1 MRGLLLRS
9 VRLMRPVEGSA
20 LEAVDLLLQNG
31 RVEEMGCGISPPA
44 GTVVVEREG
53 CVVAPAFLDLHTH
66 LREPGQPWKE
76 RIATATA
83 AAAAGGFGAVC
94 AMANLRPPVD
104 SVARLRECLAK
115 NRSWERVP
123 VLQFAAVS
131 EQLAG
136 QRLAPLRELADAGA
150 AGFSDDG
157 RNALGQ
163 ELLRQALE
171 RAGAAGLTVAI
182 HPEDEEVLA
191 AANPWGGEDPTAWL
205 LRPREAEV
213 SAVRSALDALRSS
226 GQGRL
231 HLQHLSTSESV
242 ELLREAKRDGL
253 AVTAEVTAHHLVLE
267 GPLKDPEA
275 RDRELTCNPPL
286 RGDADRSALWEGL
299 ADGTIDAL
307 ASDHA
312 PHESPSDPL
321 QRRSPG
327 FSGVQAQLSAVLS
340 DPRGGPLLERVVA
353 ALTARPLAVLG
364 PLSGSLPEPS
374 VREGQPAHLT
384 VFDPEGVWRPEPGS
398 WLSLGT
404 NSPFWE
410 RPLRGLV
417 LATFSRGRVAFL
429 RRELGWETELA

>member
-9 VRLMRPVEGSA
+9 VRLMRPLEGSP
-20 LEAVDLLLQNG
+20 LEAVDILIRDG
-31 RVEEMGCGISPPA
+31 RVEEMGNGMAARA

-53 CVVAPAFLDLHTH
+53 WVVAPAFLDLHTH

-83 AAAAGGFGAVC
+83 GAAAGGFGAVC

-115 NRSWERVP
+115 NRSWGRVP

-136 QRLAPLRELADAGA
+136 QRLAPLRELAGAGA

-157 RNALGQ
+157 RNALSP
-163 ELLRQALE
+163 EFLRQALE
-171 RAGAAGLTVAI
+171 QAGATGRLVAI

-191 AANPWGGEDPTAWL
+191 GANPWGGEDPTAWL

-213 SAVRSALDALRSS
+213 SAVRSALDALRRA
-226 GQGRL
+226 GQGHL
-231 HLQHLSTSESV
+231 HLQHLSTSGAV
-242 ELLREAKRDGL
+242 ELVREAKRDGL

-267 GPLKDPEA
+267 GPLRDPEA

-286 RGDADRSALWEGL
+286 RGDEDRSALWAGL

-340 DPRGGPLLERVVA
+340 DPRGGPLLERVVE
-353 ALTARPLAVLG
+353 ALTARPLEVLG
-364 PLSGSLPEPS
+364 RVSERLPEPA

-384 VFDPEGVWRPEPGS
+384 VFDPEGVWRPEAGS

-404 NSPFWE
+404 NTPFWD

-417 LATFSRGRVAFL
+417 LATFTRGRVAFL
-429 RRELGWETELA
+429 RRELGWEAELA